1 MDNILALYLSRDQN
15 KMDEF
20 KAKLIAKYAI
30 RELGEAQHFLGIRI
44 VRERSN
50 RKLWLIQDSYINKLA
65 DKFNITVK
73 KPLKTPLLFIKL
85 TPYDKKAT
93 AEQIFNY

>member
-1 MDNILALYLSRDQN
+1 MDDILALYSSRDQN
-15 KMDEF
+15 KIDEF

-50 RKLWLIQDSYINKLA
+50 RKLWLIQDSYIDKLA

-73 KPLKTPLLFIKL
+73 KPPKTPLPLIEL
-85 TPYDKKAT
+85 TPYDRKAT